1 MTFFTFQCG
10 TIGNHKFSYLDFSKH
25 RSCWRHMAAHLHAQ
39 KKRMTKHEIEEIKKI
54 SEFTTPCFANT
65 FPQLERSKRRIDC
78 NNIIIHK
85 EKKKLDTTS
94 FEWYF
99 R

>member
-1 MTFFTFQCG
+1 
-10 TIGNHKFSYLDFSKH
+10 
-25 RSCWRHMAAHLHAQ
+25 
-39 KKRMTKHEIEEIKKI
+39 MTKHEIEEIKI

-65 FPQLERSKRRIDC
+65 FPQRERSKRRIDC